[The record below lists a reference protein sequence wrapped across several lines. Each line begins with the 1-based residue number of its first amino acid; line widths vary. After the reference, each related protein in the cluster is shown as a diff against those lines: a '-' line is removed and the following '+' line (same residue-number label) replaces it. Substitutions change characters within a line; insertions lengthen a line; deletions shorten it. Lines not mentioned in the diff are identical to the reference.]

1 MVLTCHS
8 NLLPHELT
16 PTWGARPTSH
26 GRRKRRLGT
35 SRGAGGAC
43 PAGPRQRAASRVVW
57 GARPAGP
64 GCIAGGPCRPWVA
77 RRRPRCLGCSP
88 RWPWAPATPSEDPT
102 PASLG
107 PRPRRQR
114 IPPSPA
120 LGPCHPTRGVQPSSS
135 RRAGASHLARAS
147 SPSAPVSSEDGEG
160 RS

>member
-1 MVLTCHS
+1 MS
-8 NLLPHELT
+8 SPPPGEL
-16 PTWGARPTSH
+16 ARPPMGAGSAAWAPAVAP
-26 GRRKRRLGT
+26 GELALLVLGSAPPAALFGALAPLALGT
-35 SRGAGGAC
+35 
-43 PAGPRQRAASRVVW
+43 
-57 GARPAGP
+57 